1 MRAKVS
7 DEQKSLKTLILAN
20 INRRLPLSDSVTS
33 ATATLLDP
41 SMKTLVNM
49 RESKKEELLYTA
61 VTECRERADQQTSVD
76 NDDVAAV
83 NSSQLSALLSKK
95 FKLVRKHAPELD

>member
-1 MRAKVS
+1 MY
-7 DEQKSLKTLILAN
+7 

-33 ATATLLDP
+33 ATLLDP
-41 SMKTLVNM
+41 SAKSLVNM
-49 RESKKEELLYTA
+49 TDSKKEELLYTA

-83 NSSQLSALLSKK
+83 NSSQLFALLSKK